1 MVVSVIV
8 VIGRFI
14 KGVVYIGV
22 YMRGIGRW
30 VVVFIKKIGIINSN
44 VWIFVRFFYCFY
56 GYLKNYIYK
65 FNVNLL
71 LVDKIYINFYN
82 IYFVIKFKFVW
93 FRLYGYYLRKS
104 NDKI

>member
-8 VIGRFI
+8 VIGCFI

-56 GYLKNYIYK
+56 GYLKELYK
-65 FNVNLL
+65 
-71 LVDKIYINFYN
+71 
-82 IYFVIKFKFVW
+82 
-93 FRLYGYYLRKS
+93 
-104 NDKI
+104 